1 MTLLNLIAS
10 FVFNLVPALVFS
22 SNVIQHSQTKQP
34 VEKRVHMTY
43 TSQSQYITERSQ
55 GRNSRLEPGGPR

>member
-34 VEKRVHMTY
+34 VEKRDHMTY